1 MVGVRKVKFRAI
13 VLSIIVSA
21 FAWCM
26 VPNQASAQANSS
38 GLTANAVGISYK
50 QNQLAAQILIK
61 NNNKVRVY
69 ILDARTDDSQ
79 LAFLGSGEHL
89 YSPMPAGVTSC
100 NNSYSQCIAN
110 PNEITID
117 KFSYIEP
124 GDSLAIAM
132 NYGVAQKPADHDTV
146 SFSITFV
153 SRFAKSDVSPE
164 DVGPV
169 KRLTFPFRFLQLLPP
184 S

>member
-1 MVGVRKVKFRAI
+1 MKFRAI
-13 VLSIIVSA
+13 ALSIIVSA

-26 VPNQASAQANSS
+26 VPNQASAQASSS
-38 GLTANAVGISYK
+38 GLTANAVSIIYK
-50 QNQLAAQILIK
+50 QNQLSAQILIT

-79 LAFLGSGEHL
+79 LAFLGSGENLH
-89 YSPMPAGVTSC
+89 SPMPAGVTYC
-100 NNSYSQCIAN
+100 NSSYSLCIAN
-110 PNEITID
+110 PNDITID

-132 NYGVAQKPADHDTV
+132 NYGVAQKPTDHDTV

-169 KRLTFPFRFLQLLPP
+169 KRLTFPFRFLQLPPP